1 MIRFKFKKSLA
12 LLLTIISF
20 IVMFAGCGNNY
31 SDNDNVNEN
40 KLVLVDYGTIS
51 SEYGYLSNQEPIPRF
66 CIFKYES
73 DTNDFNIEHVILDF
87 SFIVPLASFEL
98 HRFFI
103 SNHQNDSLTFTLY
116 DIETDFTP
124 NQEIM
129 QNESGTIYYQ
139 INENGEEIQYK
150 ETVKIPSNMFVG
162 DAGTIHVAYEGNI
175 AETYLVDLKPPF
187 HSESTYFYYIIDGD
201 NVKIYDRRNDYYFS
215 EEMGIYGD
223 NVMIY
228 DRRDGII
235 CY

>member
-1 MIRFKFKKSLA
+1 MIRFKFKKLLA

-31 SDNDNVNEN
+31 SDNDNANEN
-40 KLVLVDYGTIS
+40 KLVLVDYGTID
-51 SEYGYLSNQEPIPRF
+51 SEYGYLSNQDGSAGF
-66 CIFKYES
+66 CIFKFES

-87 SFIVPLASFEL
+87 RFIVALELFEL

-103 SNHQNDSLTFTLY
+103 SNHQDDSLALTLY

-129 QNESGTIYYQ
+129 QNESGSIYYHV
-139 INENGEEIQYK
+139 NNYHEELHYK

-162 DAGTIHVAYEGNI
+162 DVGTIHVAYEGSILEKYRANVNI
-175 AETYLVDLKPPF
+175 PI

-215 EEMGIYGD
+215 EEMGINGGNERYG
-223 NVMIY
+223 
-228 DRRDGII
+228 RRDGTLH
-235 CY
+235 Y